1 MRGTKAGNL
10 LPHVR
15 AALARAAIAIALV
28 ALKYCAFAPKLVGE
42 LLRSLR

>member
-15 AALARAAIAIALV
+15 VALARAAIAIALV
-28 ALKYCAFAPKLVGE
+28 ALKYCTFAPKLVGE
-42 LLRSLR
+42 VLRNLK